1 MFQPLGHK
9 GGQVDMRHL
18 SERARKRLSLSASV
32 RQNVS
37 GSMGQR
43 RTHNAG
49 SVTAAGFLRLLARLG
64 NDEDAAAA
72 AYERLRLTL
81 VKFFD
86 WRGAWPPDECAD
98 ETLDRLVAKLE
109 VDTGIAD
116 VAAYAHGIA
125 RLVLLERRRR
135 QVQEPILQHA
145 DLSNV
150 RALQSPELPRPL
162 QECFEH
168 CLAALPAE
176 SRTLVLHYYV
186 AEGQTKIDNR
196 RRLAGSL
203 GITDNA
209 LRSRMLRL
217 RHRLERCTRSCAAA
231 AERVGLEA
239 ALRHV
244 TAVRDT
250 VEGKVSDGR

>member
-1 MFQPLGHK
+1 M
-9 GGQVDMRHL
+9 
-18 SERARKRLSLSASV
+18 
-32 RQNVS
+32 
-37 GSMGQR
+37 
-43 RTHNAG
+43 
-49 SVTAAGFLRLLARLG
+49 
-64 NDEDAAAA
+64 
-72 AYERLRLTL
+72 
-81 VKFFD
+81 KFFD

-109 VDTGIAD
+109 VDADIVD

-125 RLVLLERRRR
+125 RLVLLEQLRR
-135 QVQEPILQHA
+135 QLQEPILQHA
-145 DLSNV
+145 DLSTV
-150 RALQSPELPRPL
+150 RALESPAPPRPL

-176 SRTLVLHYYV
+176 TRTLVLQYYV

-203 GITDNA
+203 GVTDNA

-217 RHRLERCTRSCAAA
+217 RHRLERCAKSCAAA
-231 AERVGLEA
+231 AETVGLEA

-250 VEGKVSDGR
+250 GEVKVSDGG